1 MVGRLFKGALALL
14 LLLAAAL
21 VINTWRQGS
30 RQVPAQALP
39 PLAQLDAAAAAESLA
54 TAVRARTV
62 AGLQD
67 PAAQAQAFEAL
78 HAHLRSRYPLVHQR
92 LELEVVNGRTL
103 VFRWPGSDA
112 KAGPIALMAHQDV
125 VPISPGT
132 ESLWQQPPF
141 EGKVDGGFIWGRGT
155 WDDKGNLIAQLE
167 AVEALLKTGF
177 KPRQTVYLIYGHD
190 EETGGQQ
197 GAAVVARQFKDKGIR
212 LEFVIDE
219 GLVVTQGIV
228 PGIQPPAALV
238 GLAEKGSAWVRIGTQ
253 AAGGHASMPPV
264 GGSSAVGVL
273 SAAMARLD
281 AHPMPAT
288 LKGAAAEMFD
298 KLAPEMPLAQR
309 VVLGNLWLTRPLVE
323 RMLSAQPG
331 TNAMLR
337 TTAALTMFHAGNKE
351 NVLPGKADAVV
362 DFRLLPGDSVDDAV
376 AHARR
381 VIADE
386 RVTVQATPDVFP
398 ASRLSSS
405 SSRAYKAIEQSARD
419 VFAGALVAPGLM
431 LGGTDG
437 RHFDDVADDVY
448 RFSPVRAGPD
458 DLARLHG
465 TNERLSV
472 QNFTEMIRFYHRLLQ
487 LAAGD
492 SSPEGKLP

>member
-1 MVGRLFKGALALL
+1 MLKRLLLGALALVL
-14 LLLAAAL
+14 LLSAAL
-21 VINTWRQGS
+21 AGNTLRQGS
-30 RQVPAQALP
+30 RQVPAQPLP
-39 PLAQLDAAAAAESLA
+39 PLALDSAAAAESLA
-54 TAVRARTV
+54 AAVRARTV
-62 AGLQD
+62 AGLQN
-67 PAAQAQAFEAL
+67 PAAQAEAFEAL
-78 HAHLRSRYPLVHQR
+78 HAHLRARYPLVHQR
-92 LELEVVNGRTL
+92 LEREVVNERTL

-112 KAGPIALMAHQDV
+112 KARPVALMAHQDV
-125 VPISPGT
+125 VPIAPGT
-132 ESLWQQPPF
+132 EGLWQQPPF
-141 EGKVDGGFIWGRGT
+141 NGKVEGGYIWGRGT

-167 AVEALLKTGF
+167 AVEALLKAGF
-177 KPRQTVYLIYGHD
+177 QPARTVYLIFGHD
-190 EETGGQQ
+190 EETGGLQ
-197 GAAVVARQFKDKGIR
+197 GAAVVAQRFKQRGIR
-212 LEFVIDE
+212 LEFAIDE

-238 GLAEKGSAWVRIGTQ
+238 GLAEKGSAWVRITTQ
-253 AAGGHASMPPV
+253 ASGGHASMPPV
-264 GGSSAVGVL
+264 HGGSAVGL
-273 SAAMARLD
+273 LAAAIARLD
-281 AHPMPAT
+281 ANPMPAA
-288 LKGAAAEMFD
+288 LKGAGAEMFAT
-298 KLAPEMPLAQR
+298 LAPEMPFAQR
-309 VVLGNLWLTRPLVE
+309 LVLGNLWLTRPLVE
-323 RMLSAQPG
+323 RMLSAQAS

-337 TTAALTMFHAGNKE
+337 TTAALTLFHAGNKE

-362 DFRLLPGDSVDDAV
+362 DFRLLPGDSADDAV

-381 VIADE
+381 VIADD
-386 RVTVQATPDVFP
+386 RVSVQATADVNP

-405 SSRAYKAIEQSARD
+405 SSRAYKAIEQAARD

-487 LAAGD
+487 LAAG
-492 SSPEGKLP
+492 PATQGKQP

>member
-1 MVGRLFKGALALL
+1 MKPDDQRACC
-14 LLLAAAL
+14 
-21 VINTWRQGS
+21 IRQ
-30 RQVPAQALP
+30 
-39 PLAQLDAAAAAESLA
+39 AEK
-54 TAVRARTV
+54 V
-62 AGLQD
+62 
-67 PAAQAQAFEAL
+67 
-78 HAHLRSRYPLVHQR
+78 
-92 LELEVVNGRTL
+92 
-103 VFRWPGSDA
+103 
-112 KAGPIALMAHQDV
+112 
-125 VPISPGT
+125 
-132 ESLWQQPPF
+132 
-141 EGKVDGGFIWGRGT
+141 EGGYIWGRGT
-155 WDDKGNLIAQLE
+155 WDDKGNLIAQME
-167 AVEALLKTGF
+167 AVEALLQAGF
-177 KPRQTVYLIYGHD
+177 QPRRGVVLIYGHD
-190 EETGGQQ
+190 EETGGLK
-197 GAAVVARQFKDKGIR
+197 GAAVVAQAFKQRGLR

-228 PGIQPPAALV
+228 PGITPPAALV
-238 GLAEKGSAWVRIGTQ
+238 GLAEKGSAWVRISAQ
-253 AAGGHASMPPV
+253 ADGGHASMPPV
-264 GGSSAVGVL
+264 QGGSAIGLL

-281 AHPMPAT
+281 AHPMPGG
-288 LKGAAAEMFD
+288 LKGAAAELFST
-298 KLAPEMPLAQR
+298 LAPEMPFGQR
-309 VVLGNLWLTRPLVE
+309 LVLGNLWLTRPLVE
-323 RMLSAQPG
+323 NMLSGAPS

-386 RVTVQATPDVFP
+386 RITVQATPDVNP

-405 SSRAYKAIEQSARD
+405 TSRGYKSIEQAARD

-431 LGGTDG
+431 LGGTDA
-437 RHFDDVADDVY
+437 RHFDDLADDVY

-492 SSPEGKLP
+492 SRNEGKQP